1 MIDGFRAR
9 RRPYNLHPEVKRM
22 TNNIVVG
29 GRPETSSRAPQAFK
43 TPAEVAAAEEQK
55 VPEPAPAA
63 GTPTPDVS
71 PSDIPQPGGG
81 PPLKA
86 PKGGWWGRLSKRNKI
101 AVTALSVVLVSGAII
116 GAYFMFFSE
125 TPPPIVAKKETP
137 APPPAP
143 TTVASNLTGL
153 QVDPSVNERQ
163 VTAVMI
169 ENSVVARPQSGLLSA
184 GVVFEA
190 IAEGGITRFVA
201 LFQDDQP
208 KYVGPVRSARPY
220 YIQWM
225 LGFDAGYAHA
235 GGSAEALKRIKQ
247 WDVKDLPHHASYFQ
261 RISDRAAPHNLYT
274 SIKDL
279 QKYGQQKGYGKSEY
293 TPLPRKDKETPEAT
307 PSVTKIDF
315 NISSANFNVHYDYDA
330 KTNSYKRSV
339 GGAKHTDEKSGKQ
352 ITPKVVVA
360 LIMPQGKNGIYYTY
374 NTIGKGTVYVFQDGK
389 VIKGTWRKK
398 SNNDN
403 FTFTDAAGDTLKL
416 NPGQTWF
423 TALGKSNLVKY
434 K

>member
-1 MIDGFRAR
+1 MIDGFRAP

-29 GRPETSSRAPQAFK
+29 GRDGGPFK
-43 TPAEVAAAEEQK
+43 TPSEVAAAEEQK
-55 VPEPAPAA
+55 
-63 GTPTPDVS
+63 TPDPIAGAS
-71 PSDIPQPGGG
+71 TPPPDMSSDVPQPGAT

-86 PKGGWWGRLSKRNKI
+86 PKGGWWGRLSKPKKI
-101 AVTALSVVLVSGAII
+101 TITALSVVLVSGAVI
-116 GAYFMFFSE
+116 GSYYMFFSE
-125 TPPPIVAKKETP
+125 TPPPIIAKQETP
-137 APPPAP
+137 PPPPAP

-153 QVDPSVNERQ
+153 QVEPSVNDRQ

-220 YIQWM
+220 YMQWI
-225 LGFDAGYAHA
+225 LGFDAAYAHA
-235 GGSAEALKRIKQ
+235 GGSARALKLIGQ

-279 QKYGQQKGYGKSEY
+279 QKYGESKGYGKSKY
-293 TPLPRKDKETPEAT
+293 TPLPRKEKETPEAT
-307 PSVTKIDF
+307 PTVTKIDF
-315 NISSANFNVHYDYDA
+315 SISSANFSVHYDYNA
-330 KTNSYKRSV
+330 ATNSYLRSV

-352 ITPKVVVA
+352 LSPKVVVA
-360 LIMPQGKNGIYYTY
+360 LVMPQGKEDIYYTY
-374 NTIGKGTVYVFQDGK
+374 NTLGKGTVFVFQDGK
-389 VIKGTWRKK
+389 VIKGTWKKK

-403 FTFTDAAGDTLKL
+403 FTFTDEAGNPLLL

>member
-1 MIDGFRAR
+1 MIDGFRAP

-29 GRPETSSRAPQAFK
+29 GRSAQPFK
-43 TPAEVAAAEEQK
+43 TPAEVAAAEDQK
-55 VPEPAPAA
+55 TPSEPPSL
-63 GTPTPDVS
+63 DS
-71 PSDIPQPGGG
+71 PSSSSEIPQPGGG
-81 PPLKA
+81 PTLQG
-86 PKGGWWGRLSKRNKI
+86 PKKGWWSRLSKPKKI
-101 AVTALSVVLVSGAII
+101 AFTALSVVLVSGAII
-116 GAYFMFFSE
+116 GSYYMFFSE
-125 TPPPIVAKKETP
+125 TPPPIISKQETP
-137 APPPAP
+137 PPPPAP

-153 QVDPSVNERQ
+153 QVDPSVNERP

-169 ENSVVARPQSGLLSA
+169 ENSVVARPQSGLLGA

-201 LFQDDQP
+201 LFQDEQP

-225 LGFDAGYAHA
+225 LGFDAAYAHA
-235 GGSAEALKRIKQ
+235 GGSARALKLIQQ
-247 WDVKDLPHHASYFQ
+247 WKVKDLPHHASYFQ

-279 QKYGQQKGYGKSEY
+279 QKYGDSKGYDGSDY
-293 TPLPRKDKETPEAT
+293 TPLPRKEKETPEAT
-307 PSVTKIDF
+307 PTVTKIDF
-315 NISSANFNVHYDYDA
+315 NISSANFNVHYDYDTA
-330 KTNSYKRSV
+330 TNSYKRSV

-352 ITPKVVVA
+352 LSPKVVVA
-360 LIMPQGKNGIYYTY
+360 LVMPQGKEGIYYTY
-374 NTIGKGTVYVFQDGK
+374 NTIGKGTVFVFQDGK

-403 FTFTDAAGDTLKL
+403 FTFTDEAGKPLLL

-423 TALGKSNLVKY
+423 TALGQSNLVKY